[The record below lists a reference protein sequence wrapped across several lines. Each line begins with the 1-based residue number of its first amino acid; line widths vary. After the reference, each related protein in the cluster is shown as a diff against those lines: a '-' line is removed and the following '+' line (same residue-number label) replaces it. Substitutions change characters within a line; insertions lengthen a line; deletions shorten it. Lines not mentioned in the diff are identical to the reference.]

1 MKDARDYRACRKLT
15 DGTPS
20 HRACGGNSGF
30 VIASS
35 VKFYVACGG
44 FAPRQLRRSVPCSFN
59 EKLPPDATQQTV
71 TVNIS
76 PQILNAYVEQYEIAP
91 NQFITITS
99 EVDKLMGVMT
109 RQPKVELSPA
119 SETRFVVKEANAEVN
134 FFKEEQ
140 GRITHLIVRLNG
152 DEMRGRKI
160 K

>member
-1 MKDARDYRACRKLT
+1 
-15 DGTPS
+15 
-20 HRACGGNSGF
+20 
-30 VIASS
+30 
-35 VKFYVACGG
+35 
-44 FAPRQLRRSVPCSFN
+44 VPCSFN

-91 NQFITITS
+91 NQFIIITS